1 MDRPRRG
8 VAAWVA
14 AAILACTVAAC
25 VTAGPGTPVRARG
38 DVGILVAPSPQVR
51 DGQVT
56 VGCAAA
62 LIEGELVE
70 DLDTGVAI
78 LDGGS
83 PRPVVWPTGYSAR
96 RAGSEVQVL
105 DASGGVVATTGEVVS
120 MGGGAIDG
128 GGVRW
133 WACDRGIAPLASP

>member
-1 MDRPRRG
+1 MGGHRR
-8 VAAWVA
+8 VMAAWVA
-14 AAILACTVAAC
+14 RAFLASALAAC
-25 VTAGPGTPVRARG
+25 VAGGPGEPIRSRD

-56 VGCAAA
+56 MGCAAA

-70 DLDTGVAI
+70 DPDAGVAI

-96 RAGSEVQVL
+96 RVGSEVQVL
-105 DASGGVVATTGEVVS
+105 DASSGVVATTGEDVS
-120 MGGGAIDG
+120 MGGGAIDD

-133 WACDRGIAPLASP
+133 WACDRGIVSLESP